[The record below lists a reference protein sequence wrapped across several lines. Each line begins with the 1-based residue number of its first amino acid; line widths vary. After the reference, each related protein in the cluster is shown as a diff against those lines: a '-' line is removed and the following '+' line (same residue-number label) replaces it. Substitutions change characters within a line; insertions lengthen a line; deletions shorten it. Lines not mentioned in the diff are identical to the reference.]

1 MQWLNH
7 LDSKACEHQYAD
19 TRQYREAFPV
29 KVERCSYTILKP
41 LQGLCRVLAQAKDWA
56 VLCCSASTT
65 LIRLIYF
72 AIVNVICELCKFSEK
87 FRNHNGKD
95 QFSE

>member
-19 TRQYREAFPV
+19 TRQYREVFPV
-29 KVERCSYTILKP
+29 KVERCSYTILKTVAGSLP
-41 LQGLCRVLAQAKDWA
+41 SSRASQRL

-65 LIRLIYF
+65 LIRFIYF
-72 AIVNVICELCKFSEK
+72 AIVNAICELCKFSDK
-87 FRNHNGKD
+87 F
-95 QFSE
+95 